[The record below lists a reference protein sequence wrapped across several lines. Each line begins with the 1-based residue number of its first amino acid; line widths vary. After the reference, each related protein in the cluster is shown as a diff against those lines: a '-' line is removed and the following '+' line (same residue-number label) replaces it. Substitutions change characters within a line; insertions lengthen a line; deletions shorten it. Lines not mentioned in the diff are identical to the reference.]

1 MSHQILSNQP
11 LGNAWQQWGRIR
23 SQILGL
29 IVCFAFLWLLAY
41 FRTEIYLSASER
53 VINAGFQN
61 SQFTTSS
68 PLNLWSGH
76 VFSPNNEPRKYG
88 KVHFRHG
95 RYIENNAWAMV
106 EMEFLFYITHTSKNY
121 SNFTRV
127 LLRLF
132 SGLEI
137 LVKQG
142 IYVLKNIFSFSRAK
156 YTTQTNFS

>member
-1 MSHQILSNQP
+1 M
-11 LGNAWQQWGRIR
+11 
-23 SQILGL
+23 
-29 IVCFAFLWLLAY
+29 
-41 FRTEIYLSASER
+41 
-53 VINAGFQN
+53 
-61 SQFTTSS
+61 
-68 PLNLWSGH
+68 NLWSGH

-95 RYIENNAWAMV
+95 RYIENNAWARV
-106 EMEFLFYITHTSKNY
+106 DMEFLFYITHTSKNY

-142 IYVLKNIFSFSRAK
+142 IYMLKNIFLSQEQNIRRKITSA
-156 YTTQTNFS
+156 NFSAFTSVA